1 MGATAGSRMPVGR
14 AGGGRTLLTVGL
26 VALVGGLAVLGMT
39 AASAQSDDDGDGSAA
54 GAPDELLTRLGEL
67 EADLPED
74 GPVSDVVLEEDVT
87 WGEIVGDATSV
98 RSELD
103 TLEPELRS
111 LFIDADEADG
121 DVAEAVAAVARGWLD
136 HWTGA
141 ASIATAESHDLDFPV
156 DTTDDLDVAT
166 GADEL
171 RGSIEVGIELAL
183 SGHARHLLGYGEL
196 RELDEAEPQ
205 LQARIDDRAEAA
217 EDYDAEVRPR
227 AVLMLSQQT
236 TSVMVPVTRFE
247 SSAPGVES
255 RAASVEV
262 VCVDRQQL
270 EELGGVVTEETLPE
284 LEPVDRDDCPQL
296 PDPLDGPEASE
307 G

>member
-14 AGGGRTLLTVGL
+14 AGPGRTLLTLGL
-26 VALVGGLAVLGMT
+26 VAVAGVLAVLGVT
-39 AASAQSDDDGDGSAA
+39 AAAAQSDDDGDATDGDP
-54 GAPDELLTRLGEL
+54 PDELLTRLGEL

-74 GPVSDVVLEEDVT
+74 GPVGDVVLEEDVT
-87 WGEIVGDATSV
+87 WGELVGDATSV
-98 RSELD
+98 RSQLD

-111 LFIDADEADG
+111 LFIDADEAEG

-171 RGSIEVGIELAL
+171 RGSIEVGMELAL
-183 SGHARHLLGYGEL
+183 RGHARHLAGYGDL
-196 RELDEAEPQ
+196 RELDEAEPE
-205 LQARIDDRAEAA
+205 LQSRLDERAEAA
-217 EDYDAEVRPR
+217 ETYDAEVRPR

-247 SSAPGVES
+247 SGAPGVES
-255 RAASVEV
+255 RASSVEV

-296 PDPLDGPEASE
+296 PDPLDGPDPSD